1 MAVPG
6 ALIQSTLSTAA
17 LAGLL
22 HLVGWSWTAGIILG
36 MAISVASTVVMA
48 LVLARLA

>member
-36 MAISVASTVVMA
+36 MATSVASTVVMA